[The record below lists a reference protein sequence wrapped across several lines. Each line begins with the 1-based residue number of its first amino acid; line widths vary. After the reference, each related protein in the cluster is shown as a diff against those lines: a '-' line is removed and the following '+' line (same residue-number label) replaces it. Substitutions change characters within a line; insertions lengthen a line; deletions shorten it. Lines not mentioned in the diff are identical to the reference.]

1 MKEGFDLIS
10 FGKGETLRAGRD
22 VALLAIGTMTNIAL
36 KAAELLAHAG
46 IAAEVVNMRFVKP
59 LDTDLLREVALRI
72 PRLVTLED
80 NVLIGGFGSA
90 VAEFLAADGIAGV
103 RLLPLGIP
111 DRFIDHGTPQ
121 ELQAELGLDPPGV
134 ARSVTAF
141 LAATGGMPHDSA
153 AG

>member
-1 MKEGFDLIS
+1 
-10 FGKGETLRAGRD
+10 
-22 VALLAIGTMTNIAL
+22 MTNVAL
-36 KAAELLAHAG
+36 KAAELLAHEG
-46 IAAEVVNMRFVKP
+46 IAAEVVNMRFLKP
-59 LDTDLLREVALRI
+59 LDSDLLREVALRI

-80 NVLIGGFGSA
+80 NVVIGGFGSA
-90 VAEFLAADGIAGV
+90 VAEFIASDGIAGV

-141 LAATGGMPHDSA
+141 LAGTRGNAS
-153 AG
+153 